1 MIILFIALLVAILF
15 LIFENIKLQNKIK
28 RAKALAECDPLTGA
42 YNRNGFISKTE
53 KVLMGSTQKN
63 EYAILFFNIKGFKVI
78 NELLESKVAMM
89 FYAKV

>member
-53 KVLMGSTQKN
+53 KVLMGSTKKMNTQFCFLTSKD
-63 EYAILFFNIKGFKVI
+63 LKLSMSF
-78 NELLESKVAMM
+78 LESKVAMM